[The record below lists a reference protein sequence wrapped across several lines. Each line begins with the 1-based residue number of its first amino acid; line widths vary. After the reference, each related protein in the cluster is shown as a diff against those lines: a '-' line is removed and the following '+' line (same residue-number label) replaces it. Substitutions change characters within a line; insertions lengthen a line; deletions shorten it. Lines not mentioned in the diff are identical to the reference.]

1 MGEKLVLEGYVY
13 RYCHADDCHTVLM
26 PRRLSEED
34 VRKVAEEK
42 LSRLSGKSRRKEIE
56 EWILPDFRKNLIL
69 DWQVFWDGFEKEA
82 TIPCEVLEEY
92 VGKKVRVTIEVIE

>member
-1 MGEKLVLEGYVY
+1 MGRKVVLEGYVY
-13 RYCHADDCHTVLM
+13 VYCHADDCHAVLM

-34 VRKVAEEK
+34 VRRMAEEK
-42 LSRLSGKSRRKEIE
+42 LSHYSEKSRRKEIE
-56 EWILPDFRKNLIL
+56 EWILPDFRKNMIL